1 MQWESEK
8 QGIDFQNLTAF
19 SQRRVK
25 VTLNLIA
32 HTFVRVATEREVREL
47 HIFNCKWL
55 IAEAK
60 NAFFID
66 YFYINL
72 SIKEARLASR

>member
-1 MQWESEK
+1 MQWESK
-8 QGIDFQNLTAF
+8 DHGIDFQNLTAF
-19 SQRRVK
+19 SQRGVK